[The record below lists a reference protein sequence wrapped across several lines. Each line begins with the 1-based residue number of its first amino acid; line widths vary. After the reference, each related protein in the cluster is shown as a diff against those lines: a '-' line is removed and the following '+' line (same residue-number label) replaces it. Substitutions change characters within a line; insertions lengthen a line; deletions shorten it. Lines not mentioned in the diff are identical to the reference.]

1 MVAMPVTPAVIAVTI
16 DIALVFLAPVTLV
29 SMISVAIV
37 VLSVPL
43 MLLVVPGLVMMPII
57 TVVAVMGLQEL
68 FLLARRKGI
77 APLMVLLPAVTTAVI
92 VGHRRSR
99 SHQEGRYQASDQQ
112 SFHDDS
118 PVLFRDGSCIRTQCR
133 MPLKPDYR
141 TGREC
146 QCPGAGFAGSL
157 RNARSA

>member
-1 MVAMPVTPAVIAVTI
+1 MSVVNDPTDPGLRWQSVTVAQLDAVMARMVAMPVTPAVIAVTI

-43 MLLVVPGLVMMPII
+43 MLLVVPGLVMMLII

-92 VGHRRSR
+92 VGHHRSR
-99 SHQEGRYQASDQQ
+99 SHQEGRY
-112 SFHDDS
+112 
-118 PVLFRDGSCIRTQCR
+118 
-133 MPLKPDYR
+133 
-141 TGREC
+141 
-146 QCPGAGFAGSL
+146 
-157 RNARSA
+157 